1 MARLKIVR
9 TDGSTLEG
17 EISPA
22 IEYSFEQHYKTGF
35 HKAFRELEQ
44 QSMVYW
50 LAWEITRRT
59 PGESVKPF
67 GIEFIETLKSVTVE
81 DSDPLA

>member
-9 TDGSTLEG
+9 NDGTELVG

-22 IEYSFEQHYKTGF
+22 IEYAFENYYKTGF

-44 QSMVYW
+44 QSMVYY
-50 LAWEITRRT
+50 LAWEITKRA
-59 PGESVKPF
+59 GEAPKPF
-67 GIEFIETLKSVTVE
+67 GEAFVETLKSVEVL

>member
-9 TDGSTLEG
+9 NDGTELIG

-22 IEYSFEQHYKTGF
+22 IEYAFENFYKTGF

-44 QSMVYW
+44 QSMVYY
-50 LAWEITRRT
+50 LAWEITKRA
-59 PGESVKPF
+59 GEAPKPF
-67 GIEFIETLKSVTVE
+67 GESFIDTLKSVTVE

>member
-9 TDGSTLEG
+9 QDGTELIG

-22 IEYSFEQHYKTGF
+22 VEYAFEQYAKTGF
-35 HKAFRELEQ
+35 HKAFRELEL
-44 QSMVYW
+44 QSHVYY
-50 LAWEITRRT
+50 LAWEITKRA
-59 PGESVKPF
+59 GEAPKPF
-67 GIEFIETLKSVTVE
+67 NEAFVETLKSVEVL

>member
-9 TDGSTLEG
+9 NDGSELIG

-22 IEYSFEQHYKTGF
+22 IEYAFESYYKTGF

-44 QSMVYW
+44 QSMVYY
-50 LAWEITRRT
+50 LAWEITKRA
-59 PGESVKPF
+59 GEAPKPF
-67 GIEFIETLKSVTVE
+67 GEAFVETLKSVEVL

>member
-1 MARLKIVR
+1 MAQLKIVR
-9 TDGSTLEG
+9 NDGTELIG

-22 IEYSFEQHYKTGF
+22 VEYAFENYYKTGF

-44 QSMVYW
+44 QSMVYY
-50 LAWEITRRT
+50 LAWEITKRA
-59 PGESVKPF
+59 GEAPKPF
-67 GIEFIETLKSVTVE
+67 GESFVETLRSVEVL

>member
-9 TDGSTLEG
+9 NDGTELEG

-22 IEYSFEQHYKTGF
+22 IEYAFEQFYKTGF

-44 QSMVYW
+44 QSMVYY
-50 LAWEITRRT
+50 LAWEITKRA
-59 PGESVKPF
+59 GEAPKPF
-67 GIEFIETLKSVTVE
+67 GEAFVETLKSVEVI
-81 DSDPLA
+81 DSEPLA

>member
-9 TDGSTLEG
+9 QDGSVLEG

-22 IEYSFEQHYKTGF
+22 VEYAFEKYANKGF
-35 HKAFRELEQ
+35 HLAFRTEEK
-44 QSMVYW
+44 QSDVYW
-50 LAWEITRRT
+50 LAWEITRRS
-59 PGESVKPF
+59 GETVKPF
-67 GIEFIETLKSVTVE
+67 GLEFIETLKSVEVL

>member
-9 TDGSTLEG
+9 NDGSELVG

-22 IEYSFEQHYKTGF
+22 VEYAFENYYKTGF

-44 QSMVYW
+44 QSMVYY
-50 LAWEITRRT
+50 LAWEITKRA
-59 PGESVKPF
+59 GEAPKPF
-67 GIEFIETLKSVTVE
+67 GEAFVETLKSVEVL

>member
-1 MARLKIVR
+1 MAKLKIVR
-9 TDGSTLEG
+9 NDGSELIG

-22 IEYSFEQHYKTGF
+22 VEYAFELHHKKGF
-35 HKAFRELEQ
+35 HRAFREDEM

-50 LAWEITRRT
+50 LAWEITRRA
-59 PGESVKPF
+59 GEAPKPF
-67 GIEFIETLKSVTVE
+67 GEAFVETLQSVEVL

>member
-1 MARLKIVR
+1 MAKLKIVR
-9 TDGSTLEG
+9 NDGSELIG

-22 IEYSFEQHYKTGF
+22 IEYAFENYYKTGF

-44 QSMVYW
+44 QSMVYY
-50 LAWEITRRT
+50 LAWEITKRA
-59 PGESVKPF
+59 GEAPKPF
-67 GIEFIETLKSVTVE
+67 GEAFVETLKSVEVL